1 MGNPHDDTAG
11 DRRRADRGAL
21 RNPDPRTTP
30 WNAKRVRQ
38 RKPGHHQGETQW
50 RAREPGR
57 GGSYLAWKRDITD
70 WIKQES
76 YHRDHWFTTMF
87 DLYGLAKV
95 RDFPGYQGASG
106 VTDPEAK
113 VASLEA
119 ALGKDIGFERFI
131 PYVQLHE
138 FESLLL
144 VDPTVLKKMFIE
156 QTNAVDELAREISE
170 TGCPAEHINDG
181 EETRPSGRISRHL
194 PAYAASKVV
203 AGTDAAGGIGLDRL
217 AAACPHFGAWV
228 QRLEK
233 LGGA

>member
-1 MGNPHDDTAG
+1 MTTLRVIVEGQTEARFVTQILAPRLGTRNVFASASPVITKG
-11 DRRRADRGAL
+11 RRSG
-21 RNPDPRTTP
+21 
-30 WNAKRVRQ
+30 VRES
-38 RKPGHHQGETQW
+38 QG
-50 RAREPGR
+50 G

-203 AGTDAAGGIGLDRL
+203 AGADAAGGIGLDRL
-217 AAACPHFGAWV
+217 VAACPHFGAWV

>member
-1 MGNPHDDTAG
+1 MTMLRVIVEGQTEARFIAQIVAPRLGTRNVFASASPVITKG
-11 DRRRADRGAL
+11 KRRG
-21 RNPDPRTTP
+21 
-30 WNAKRVRQ
+30 VRD
-38 RKPGHHQGETQW
+38 GQGG
-50 RAREPGR
+50 GR
-57 GGSYLAWKRDITD
+57 SYLAWKRDITD

-95 RDFPGYQGASG
+95 RDFPGYQEASRL
-106 VTDPEAK
+106 TDPEAK
-113 VASLEA
+113 VASIEA

-144 VDPTVLKKMFIE
+144 VDPTVLKNMFIE

-181 EETRPSGRISRHL
+181 EETRPSGRIGKHL

-203 AGTDAAGGIGLDRL
+203 AGADAAGGIGLDRL
-217 AAACPHFGAWV
+217 VAACPHFGAWI
-228 QRLEK
+228 QRLER
-233 LGGA
+233 LSEA

>member
-1 MGNPHDDTAG
+1 MTTLRVIVEGQTEARFVTQILAPRLGTRNVFASASPVITKG
-11 DRRRADRGAL
+11 RRSG
-21 RNPDPRTTP
+21 
-30 WNAKRVRQ
+30 VRES
-38 RKPGHHQGETQW
+38 QG
-50 RAREPGR
+50 G

-70 WIKQES
+70 WIKQEG